1 MPEAYNNSMLEWP
14 LKIRDFHPKDLD
26 TLHDIDLLCFPEGI
40 AFSREELL
48 FISNYPE
55 SITRVAE
62 ASGRIAGFVMARI
75 ESRRQA
81 HIVTLDV
88 VPEVQRQGIGSMLM
102 QDVHN
107 ILRAREI
114 NASILEVGTGNLG
127 ARRLYETLGYR
138 YAGLLSGYYNA
149 GNVHGSSRRSENR
162 NEHKVHSY
170 GAGGGDA
177 LQMVRFF
184 D

>member
-1 MPEAYNNSMLEWP
+1 MSEWP
-14 LKIRDFHPKDLD
+14 LKIRDYHPNDLD

-40 AFSREELL
+40 AFSREDML

-88 VPEVQRQGIGSMLM
+88 VPEAQRHGIGSMLM
-102 QDVHN
+102 EDVHN
-107 ILRAREI
+107 ILRERKI
-114 NASILEVGTGNLG
+114 DASILEVGTGNLG

-138 YAGLLSGYYNA
+138 YAGLLSGYYNTC
-149 GNVHGSSRRSENR
+149 NVHGSSRGSENR
-162 NEHKVHSY
+162 SEHKVHSY

-177 LQMVRFF
+177 LRMVRFF

>member
-1 MPEAYNNSMLEWP
+1 MLEWS

-26 TLHDIDLLCFPEGI
+26 TLHDIDILCFPEGI
-40 AFSREELL
+40 AFSREDLL
-48 FISNYPE
+48 FILNYPE

-62 ASGRIAGFVMARI
+62 ASGRIVGFVMVRV
-75 ESRRQA
+75 ENHRQA

-88 VPEVQRQGIGSMLM
+88 VPEAQRHGIGSMLM
-102 QDVHN
+102 EDVHN
-107 ILRAREI
+107 ILKEREI
-114 NASILEVGTGNLG
+114 DASILEVETGNLG

-138 YAGLLSGYYNA
+138 YAGLLSGYYNTR
-149 GNVHGSSRRSENR
+149 NVHGSSCKSENR
-162 NEHKVHSY
+162 DEHKVHSC
-170 GAGGGDA
+170 GAGSGDA

>member
-1 MPEAYNNSMLEWP
+1 MLKWP

-26 TLHDIDLLCFPEGI
+26 TLHNIDILCFPEGI
-40 AFSREELL
+40 AFSREDLL
-48 FISNYPE
+48 FILNYSG

-75 ESRRQA
+75 ENHRRA

-88 VPEVQRQGIGSMLM
+88 VPEAQRQGIGSLLM
-102 QDVHN
+102 EDVHN
-107 ILRAREI
+107 ILREREI
-114 NASILEVGTGNLG
+114 DASILEVGTDNLG

-138 YAGLLSGYYNA
+138 YAGFLSGYYNT
-149 GNVHGSSRRSENR
+149 GNVHWSSCKSEYRDKHKGKNKARPYGVGS
-162 NEHKVHSY
+162 
-170 GAGGGDA
+170 GDA

-184 D
+184 H

>member
-1 MPEAYNNSMLEWP
+1 
-14 LKIRDFHPKDLD
+14 
-26 TLHDIDLLCFPEGI
+26 
-40 AFSREELL
+40 
-48 FISNYPE
+48 
-55 SITRVAE
+55 
-62 ASGRIAGFVMARI
+62 
-75 ESRRQA
+75 
-81 HIVTLDV
+81 
-88 VPEVQRQGIGSMLM
+88 MLM